1 MSNER
6 MNEQANIQFPQS
18 KHTWFLFSPSP
29 CRQHPQQQTV
39 CVFGLCTLND
49 RLNFYYDVFIFLS
62 SRDRKNEE
70 IYIIQFLFAVLSL
83 LKWVFH
89 FIRKRE
95 SDVFSHSFP
104 KNYTICRLS
113 SINLMWKTVD
123 VYREW
128 RRVREELEAKG
139 DEEKIVHKK
148 L

>member
-1 MSNER
+1 MMFSFFSHHEIGR
-6 MNEQANIQFPQS
+6 TKRFI
-18 KHTWFLFSPSP
+18 LF
-29 CRQHPQQQTV
+29 
-39 CVFGLCTLND
+39 
-49 RLNFYYDVFIFLS
+49 NFYSPF
-62 SRDRKNEE
+62 
-70 IYIIQFLFAVLSL
+70 SL